1 METKTLAHSTAEK
14 LVQYIRE
21 QQLAPGAK
29 IPTEYELA
37 RMLGVGR
44 NTLREAVRMLASRN
58 ILEIRQGAGTFVCEK
73 MGVSDDPLGFTLV
86 SDRRRLTDELME
98 IRCIIEPSIAALAA
112 RNATEQELT
121 ELEQACAAVEQCI
134 REGQDFTAADQVFH
148 TIIARCTHNSV
159 MSNLIPVI
167 TRGVSVYASETEQ
180 ECVQTVRSHR
190 RILQAIRLRHEAD
203 AQQAMLYH
211 LLYNSYRRTKD
222 SDSV

>member
-1 METKTLAHSTAEK
+1 MHGDKTLAHSTAEK

-58 ILEIRQGAGTFVCEK
+58 ILEIRQGSRHVCVRENGRFRRSAGLYA
-73 MGVSDDPLGFTLV
+73 GVG
-86 SDRRRLTDELME
+86 RRRLTDELME

-112 RNATEQELT
+112 RNATEQELM

-148 TIIARCTHNSV
+148 TIIARCT
-159 MSNLIPVI
+159 LQQ
-167 TRGVSVYASETEQ
+167 RD
-180 ECVQTVRSHR
+180 VQSG
-190 RILQAIRLRHEAD
+190 
-203 AQQAMLYH
+203 
-211 LLYNSYRRTKD
+211 SP
-222 SDSV
+222 